1 MRLLYLPNEPVLGWQ
16 VGARAALEG
25 LQRRGAL
32 RDLRIYSFL
41 QQPPARA
48 RDEILAL
55 CDEAAPDAVLFT
67 KIGYFP
73 VDDRWLEALRR
84 TRSKP
89 LLVYYDGDIYGRV
102 FKRLTAETRT
112 MCRHAD
118 LVLLCGL
125 GANAQRFE
133 AAGARH
139 IGYLPH
145 NVSLAQF
152 GGAWTPTAT
161 RTFDVVVIGNRI
173 RGRVALQERIPWARM
188 PGAFERE
195 QVVKRL
201 GEVFGARFAIYGTG
215 WDGFVGNRGPI
226 AFARQHEVLRDSW
239 ISVGYDHFP
248 GTPLYFSDRLPIAL
262 LSGVAHAVH
271 YHPGYETWF
280 QNGRELLWAC
290 TSDELVELAREAL
303 GRGRAYL
310 DALGARGRQFAQDRL
325 SSEVVFADVV
335 ATIARIRDPAR
346 GLAASGSE
354 SRA

>member
-16 VGARAALEG
+16 VGARAAL
-25 LQRRGAL
+25 GAL
-32 RDLRIYSFL
+32 RRCGTLSDLQIYSFL

-73 VDDRWLEALRR
+73 LDDRWLEALRR
-84 TRSKP
+84 TRNNP
-89 LLVYYDGDIYGRV
+89 LLIYYDGDIYGRV

-125 GANAQRFE
+125 GENARRFE
-133 AAGARH
+133 SAGARH

-161 RTFDVVVIGNRI
+161 RTLDVVVIGNRI

-195 QVVKRL
+195 QVVRQL
-201 GEVFGARFAIYGTG
+201 GDVFGARFAVYGTG
-215 WDGFVGNRGPI
+215 WDGFVGNRGPV
-226 AFARQHEVLRDSW
+226 AFARQHEVLRESW
-239 ISVGYDHFP
+239 LSVGYDHFP
-248 GTPLYFSDRLPIAL
+248 GTPMYFSDRLPISL

-271 YHPGYETWF
+271 YHPGYESWF
-280 QNGRELLWAC
+280 QNGRELLWAR
-290 TSDELVELAREAL
+290 TIDELVELARDAL
-303 GRGRAYL
+303 GRGRSYL
-310 DALGARGRQFAQDRL
+310 DALGARGHQFAQERL
-325 SSEVVFADVV
+325 SSEVVFAGVV
-335 ATIARIRDPAR
+335 ATIARMR
-346 GLAASGSE
+346 GREHRVAASGSE
-354 SRA
+354 ARA